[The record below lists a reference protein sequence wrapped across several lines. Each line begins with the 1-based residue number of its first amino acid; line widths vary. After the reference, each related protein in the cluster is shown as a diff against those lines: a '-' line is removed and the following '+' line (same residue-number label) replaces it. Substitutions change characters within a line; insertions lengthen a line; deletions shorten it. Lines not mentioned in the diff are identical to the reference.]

1 MTIQIP
7 PRFNTDTPVSNA
19 VDQDLRDWIGRA
31 FGWASYAD
39 TTHTSGSPQSLTA
52 ATSAIFENDGGTV
65 TSRLPAG
72 TTQFWDG
79 TTDRLVLDA
88 VGDAWDLR
96 ITGTIVPAS
105 PNGTLDWW
113 LDIGSDPLGG
123 SSIPITQASTEY
135 LKGTSAQDFV
145 ITVPGFALSTFLA
158 NGCAIVLNSSV
169 NATIYNKVVFVHKDH
184 SGETKPV

>member
-7 PRFNTDTPVSNA
+7 SRFTSDTPTANVT
-19 VDQDLRDWIGRA
+19 DQALRDWVGRA

-39 TTHTSGSPQSLTA
+39 TQHTSGSPQSVTA
-52 ATSAIFENDGGTV
+52 DTPAIFENNGGTV

-72 TTQFWDG
+72 STQFWNG
-79 TTDRLVLDA
+79 TTDRIVLDTA
-88 VGDAWDLR
+88 GDAWDLR

-135 LKGTSAQDFV
+135 LKGTDPQDFV
-145 ITVPGFALSTFLA
+145 IAVPGFALSTFLA
-158 NGCAIVLNSSV
+158 NGCAIVFSSSV
-169 NATIYNKVVFVHKDH
+169 NATIYNKVVFVKKDH